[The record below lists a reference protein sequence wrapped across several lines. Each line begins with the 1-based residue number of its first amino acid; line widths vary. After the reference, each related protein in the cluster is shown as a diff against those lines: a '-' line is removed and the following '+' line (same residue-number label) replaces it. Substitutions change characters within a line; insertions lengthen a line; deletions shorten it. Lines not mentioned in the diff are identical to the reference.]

1 MTTNIVYAYKSCRC
15 LICKK
20 PFTSVNDGKRHVV
33 FAHRKKFSEARKF
46 IETIPANTLKDL
58 KRPKNTGGK

>member
-1 MTTNIVYAYKSCRC
+1 MSDIVYAYRSCRC
-15 LICKK
+15 LICKQT
-20 PFTSVNDGKRHVV
+20 FTAVSDGKRHVV
-33 FAHRKKFSEARKF
+33 LTHGKKFGKARKF